1 MKNKREIILDFTS
14 LLDIIMLILF
24 FFVIFAQID
33 SAEAMSKIEETQRQA
48 DMQMSK
54 AQAEWKKVNEAEKKL
69 NSELEQL
76 QNANALAE
84 SIIIN
89 GNSEFDKALR
99 LKMILT
105 RDRSDKWLLS
115 LESPIFQKDEL
126 VYAELGRVNE
136 MRDIESPAL
145 ADQINTVITGCGYSN
160 ENAFICDIMFDSSE
174 PGSNKSKRN
183 LDEAIRILQNDYKYQ
198 YLFTSLTDLSYME
211 DLK

>member
-48 DMQMSK
+48 DLQMSK
-54 AQAEWKKVNEAEKKL
+54 AQAEWEKVNEAEKKL
-69 NSELEQL
+69 SSELEQL

-99 LKMILT
+99 LKMIFK
-105 RDRSDKWLLS
+105 RDQSDKWLLS
-115 LESPIFQKDEL
+115 LESPILQKDEL

-136 MRDIESPAL
+136 MRDIESSAL
-145 ADQINTVITGCGYSN
+145 ADQINTVVTSCGYSN

-183 LDEAIRILQNDYKYQ
+183 LDEAIKILQNDYRYR
-198 YLFTSLTDLSYME
+198 YMFTSITDLSYME
-211 DLK
+211 DFT